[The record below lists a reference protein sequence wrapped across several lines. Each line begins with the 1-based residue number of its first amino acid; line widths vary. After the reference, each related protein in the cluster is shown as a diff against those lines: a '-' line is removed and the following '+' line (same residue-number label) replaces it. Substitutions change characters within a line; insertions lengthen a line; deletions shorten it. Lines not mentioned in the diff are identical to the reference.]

1 MRRVA
6 ARKKK
11 EGGKEEKLFLVR
23 SFSTCAKF
31 GKVGEKVTQTINV

>member
-11 EGGKEEKLFLVR
+11 GWKEEKLFLVR

-31 GKVGEKVTQTINV
+31 GKVVKKVTQTINV